1 MGKGFEGRENHK
13 PNFSNKSLRGRRGNS
28 DRRGGRGIGAKGEA
42 KTIIEP
48 NQKFPEIFISTTQKK
63 SHKELCSRAN
73 NIQEKTYSS
82 GKFYK

>member
-42 KTIIEP
+42 KTIIES
-48 NQKFPEIFISTTQKK
+48 N
-63 SHKELCSRAN
+63 
-73 NIQEKTYSS
+73 
-82 GKFYK
+82 